1 MKKLMTM
8 VIAMALMAGS
18 TCAGSLDW
26 GSNLHDGSDFSPFF
40 DNTAASFSGTA
51 YVFLLNGVN
60 QVSWDAIGSAW
71 NLNGAT
77 LLASSGAASLEG
89 TPGTWGAVGSSVAD
103 GLMNPTWYYQAVLVT
118 ATGQAG
124 LGNVAGGFWA
134 STGPTL
140 LGNYA
145 DIGGTDKSGL
155 LNWTQGDLKPG
166 SLPNGWS
173 PVPEPTSFALL
184 AIGAAAIGLRRRI
197 RK

>member
-18 TCAGSLDW
+18 TCAGTLSW
-26 GSNLHDGSDFSPFF
+26 GSLMPLGADYSPFV
-40 DNTAASFSGTA
+40 DNTAAPFSGTA
-51 YVFLLNGVN
+51 YVFLLSGVN
-60 QVSWDAIGSAW
+60 QVSLTGPTW

-77 LLASSGAASLEG
+77 LLDSSAATLDG
-89 TPGTWGAVGSSVAD
+89 VPGTWGSWVVTVSD
-103 GLMNPTWYYQAVLVT
+103 ELMNPASFYQAVLVT
-118 ATGQAG
+118 ATGQIA
-124 LGNVAGGFWA
+124 LGDVTGGFWA
-134 STGPTL
+134 STGPTSL
-140 LGNYA
+140 YGYSEINGADKAGGLAWQQGNMNA
-145 DIGGTDKSGL
+145 
-155 LNWTQGDLKPG
+155 G